1 MMLSLR
7 YGWAKTE
14 KAITMTKEEAYKLA
28 ESFLI
33 RTYGSDNAEYV
44 AIAMT
49 AIANKND
56 WQIIKM
62 LESFIKF
69 ENDIIDA
76 LKEE

>member
-1 MMLSLR
+1 
-7 YGWAKTE
+7 
-14 KAITMTKEEAYKLA
+14 MTKEEAYKLA
-28 ESFLI
+28 EKFLI
-33 RTYGSDNAEYV
+33 RAYGSDNPEYV

-49 AIANKND
+49 AVANKDD
-56 WQIIKM
+56 WRIIKM